1 LGAQPALRERR
12 VTADPRT
19 IPPVTASDSISEPIS
34 RSESDQ
40 PTALRKEHSGDISG
54 PSAAENQAAGRS
66 RIWLRRLRALLF
78 VTLCATFGVLLLIL
92 PWTPKWTDNPRL
104 LSSPGLRDFVSSGF
118 VRGFA
123 SGLGLLDL
131 WLGFREAILYH
142 ENPKGSGQ

>member
-1 LGAQPALRERR
+1 M
-12 VTADPRT
+12 TADPRT

-54 PSAAENQAAGRS
+54 PSAAENQAAGSS

-92 PWTPKWTDNPRL
+92 PWTPKWTDNPLL

>member
-1 LGAQPALRERR
+1 M
-12 VTADPRT
+12 TADPRT
-19 IPPVTASDSISEPIS
+19 IPPATASDPISEPTA
-34 RSESDQ
+34 RSGSDQ

-54 PSAAENQAAGRS
+54 SSEAESQAAGSS

-92 PWTPKWTDNPRL
+92 PWTPKWTDNPL
-104 LSSPGLRDFVSSGF
+104 LLGSPGLRDFVSGGF

-142 ENPKGSGQ
+142 ENPKGRWQ

>member
-1 LGAQPALRERR
+1 L
-12 VTADPRT
+12 TADPRT
-19 IPPVTASDSISEPIS
+19 IPPVTASDSISEPTS

-54 PSAAENQAAGRS
+54 SSAAENQAAGSS

-92 PWTPKWTDNPRL
+92 PWTPKWTDNPLL

-142 ENPKGSGQ
+142 ENPR